1 MDIGEMNPGIYVKK
15 LWFDEDVVELQIN
28 VCDGNSLFS
37 NKVYVGHQELDDL
50 ITGLN
55 IFREHV
61 YGGIYNIRFGEF
73 GPEYARGAF
82 RARLHFREH
91 SKIYITIKAQSEF
104 EEFGRQNV
112 ASEATLYLISEPILL
127 DNFIADLR
135 ALKAGLRD
143 EAKLEAA

>member
-1 MDIGEMNPGIYVKK
+1 MNPGIYVKK
-15 LWFDEDVVELQIN
+15 LWFDGDVVELQIDA
-28 VCDGNSLFS
+28 CDGGSLFPNS
-37 NKVYVGHQELDDL
+37 VYVGHQELADL
-50 ITGLN
+50 IAGLN
-55 IFREHV
+55 ICRHHV

-91 SKIYITIKAQSEF
+91 SKIHITIKAQSEF
-104 EEFGRQNV
+104 EEFGMQKV

-135 ALKAGLRD
+135 ALKSGLRD
-143 EAKLEAA
+143 EARLEAA